1 MKKLAI
7 LLAAT
12 AAFGG
17 QAVAADLPVKARVA
31 APVVVYDWS
40 GIYVGTSLGGEWG
53 NIQHNHYSETVAPGP
68 FILNPSYSR
77 ATIGAQAGVQYMF
90 SSGIILGVEA
100 AYSQA
105 FDKITASQL
114 CPPPITI
121 NTRCDQAA
129 NGLYTAGGRLGY
141 AVQGWTMRVMVY
153 GWGRY

>member
-31 APVVVYDWS
+31 APVAVYDWS

-114 CPPPITI
+114 
-121 NTRCDQAA
+121 
-129 NGLYTAGGRLGY
+129 
-141 AVQGWTMRVMVY
+141 
-153 GWGRY
+153 